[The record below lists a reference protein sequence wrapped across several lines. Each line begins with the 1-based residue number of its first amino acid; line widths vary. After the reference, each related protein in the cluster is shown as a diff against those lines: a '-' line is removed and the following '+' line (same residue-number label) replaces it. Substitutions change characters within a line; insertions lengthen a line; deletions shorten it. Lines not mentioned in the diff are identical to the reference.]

1 MALKKR
7 RGQQAVAAEI
17 RRPAAEFHSEII
29 PVEISLG
36 CSDLPILQATGSCL
50 SVFAVLWVRKQGS
63 ERWQEHGRTEV
74 VRSGSAPQF
83 MRSFFLDFLDHDD
96 VLRNEEYLLR
106 TTRVGCLCV
115 CARARVCA
123 CVLHVLWP
131 EQVRHV
137 AARGALPAHW
147 YDCRGPG
154 KAEALRLGG
163 DDTARAVPDSHQ
175 ADAAGSTTFT
185 LQCDQTRRA

>member
-115 CARARVCA
+115 CARACVCVRVTYTLAGAGTTRGCA
-123 CVLHVLWP
+123 WSSSSTL
-131 EQVRHV
+131 VRLSRTWKSRS
-137 AARGALPAHW
+137 A
-147 YDCRGPG
+147 
-154 KAEALRLGG
+154 
-163 DDTARAVPDSHQ
+163 
-175 ADAAGSTTFT
+175 AAGW
-185 LQCDQTRRA
+185 RRHCASCTGLPSSRCRWIYDFHAPV